1 MLTPKEVVAEV
12 VRLRRSSAE
21 DTEKN
26 ADYTHNELCDI
37 LQERLTDIG
46 DCFQKY
52 DQISYV
58 VQGPR
63 DQGVDVLL
71 KLGSA
76 DEAERYVAFQIKS
89 YSEISDKKQELS
101 KNLKVGLHD
110 AISHYGPCLVQ
121 YYIIFF
127 GCTAANWKR
136 LTATTA
142 EFAKD
147 PIVRVIDER
156 YARTLL
162 DLDGATVAAIV
173 DNFLRREDIVLKKGK
188 I

>member
-1 MLTPKEVVAEV
+1 MLK
-12 VRLRRSSAE
+12 SSGYVDLQE

-26 ADYTHNELCDI
+26 AGYTHDELCDI

-52 DQISYV
+52 DQISHV

-76 DEAERYVAFQIKS
+76 DEPERYVAFQIKS

-101 KNLKVGLHD
+101 KNLKSGLHD
-110 AISHYGPCLVQ
+110 AISHYGAGLVQ

-127 GCTAANWKR
+127 GCTAAHSK
-136 LTATTA
+136 
-142 EFAKD
+142 
-147 PIVRVIDER
+147 
-156 YARTLL
+156 
-162 DLDGATVAAIV
+162 TV
-173 DNFLRREDIVLKKGK
+173 NGYHS
-188 I
+188 